1 MQDDPLLVRFAAR
14 GVEELELLDALL
26 VEIFHAEGDGDSYMA
41 ARLHSEL
48 GRLGGQRTPLLFSF
62 ALFTTLFSSN
72 VAAGC
77 AKLFPLTSVM
87 VSVQE

>member
-1 MQDDPLLVRFAAR
+1 MRFAAR

-48 GRLGGQRTPLLFSF
+48 GRRKHKKGAEESGSE
-62 ALFTTLFSSN
+62 
-72 VAAGC
+72 AANPPHC
-77 AKLFPLTSVM
+77 
-87 VSVQE
+87 SVQERREGPPWASNKGK

>member
-48 GRLGGQRTPLLFSF
+48 GRLGGPRTPLLVAPSF
-62 ALFTTLFSSN
+62 FI
-72 VAAGC
+72 
-77 AKLFPLTSVM
+77 
-87 VSVQE
+87 